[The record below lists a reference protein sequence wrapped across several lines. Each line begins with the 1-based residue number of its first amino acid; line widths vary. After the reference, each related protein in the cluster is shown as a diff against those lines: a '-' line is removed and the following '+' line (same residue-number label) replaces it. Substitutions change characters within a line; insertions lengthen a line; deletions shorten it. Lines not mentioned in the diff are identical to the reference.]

1 MWNIIMNSFVV
12 TAHELAACIGRN
24 AYESR
29 ADAVLH
35 HLRKVFPISY
45 KKYVS
50 ETGATTKDQ
59 RIAAAKSK
67 LTFQEAHV
75 LRTEIRDSV
84 VSATQNVTDYKQDI
98 GSGVQRCAEKI
109 NAISNL
115 NAEEKKLV
123 AEDCKRNVY
132 TRFGTKNEA
141 FVLAGIPNV
150 RGDSAFRM
158 KHLTDAYLPNGMQ
171 VHVQVGGK
179 IDGYLQDAETGEKII
194 IEVKNR
200 MNKLFGRIVPYER
213 VQAMAYMYVHGAQR
227 CKLIERFGSNILQHE
242 LCFDGDEWQCV
253 VNEATRFANEVL
265 ALGYNYDPGV
275 LFDNVR
281 NKEDGDE

>member
-1 MWNIIMNSFVV
+1 MNSFVL

-29 ADAVLH
+29 GDAILH

-45 KKYVS
+45 KSYCAQ
-50 ETGATTKDQ
+50 TGATTKDQ

-67 LTFQEAHV
+67 LTFHETRV
-75 LRTEIRDSV
+75 LRAEIQDSV
-84 VSATQNVTDYKQDI
+84 ASATQHVDDYSRDI

-109 NAISNL
+109 NTISNL

-123 AEDCKRNVY
+123 VEDCKRHVY

-150 RGDSAFRM
+150 RADSAFRM
-158 KHLTDAYLPNGMQ
+158 KHLTDAYLPNGTQ
-171 VHVQVGGK
+171 IHVQVGGK
-179 IDGYLQDAETGEKII
+179 IDGYMQDVDTGEKII

-200 MNKLFGRIVPYER
+200 MNKLFGRVVPYER

-227 CKLIERFGSNILQHE
+227 CKLIERFGSNVLQHDVA
-242 LCFDGDEWQCV
+242 FDADEWLCV
-253 VNEATRFANEVL
+253 VKDATKFANEVL
-265 ALGYNYDPGV
+265 ALGYDYDPGV
-275 LFDNVR
+275 LFERDEHR
-281 NKEDGDE
+281 DG

>member
-1 MWNIIMNSFVV
+1 MNSFVV

-29 ADAVLH
+29 ADAIVH

-45 KKYVS
+45 KNYNAR
-50 ETGATTKDQ
+50 TGATTKDQ

-67 LTFQEAHV
+67 LTFNEARI
-75 LRTEIRDSV
+75 LQTEIQDSV
-84 VSATQNVTDYKQDI
+84 ATATQHADDYSRDI
-98 GSGVQRCAEKI
+98 GSGVQRCTEKV
-109 NAISNL
+109 NTISTL
-115 NAEEKKLV
+115 NPEEKRLV

-150 RGDSAFRM
+150 RADNAFRM
-158 KHLTDAYLPNGMQ
+158 KHLTDAYMPNGTQ

-179 IDGYLQDAETGEKII
+179 IDGYMQDAATGEKII

-227 CKLIERFGSNILQHE
+227 CKLIERFGGNILQHE
-242 LCFDGDEWQCV
+242 LYFDKDEWQCV
-253 VNEATRFANEVL
+253 VNDATRFANEVL
-265 ALGYNYDPGV
+265 ALGYKYDPGV
-275 LFDNVR
+275 LFDNNAG
-281 NKEDGDE
+281 NKELDGGNE